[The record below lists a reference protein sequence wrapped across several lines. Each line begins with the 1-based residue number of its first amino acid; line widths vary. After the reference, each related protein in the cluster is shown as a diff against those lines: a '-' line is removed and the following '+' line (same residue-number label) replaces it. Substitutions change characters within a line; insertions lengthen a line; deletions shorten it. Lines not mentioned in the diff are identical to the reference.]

1 MAATPTPRVR
11 PTLQGDGR
19 LPLLNPGF
27 RGREL
32 FLLLFPIALTVIG
45 FYALQMLEAQ
55 GQPDIA
61 ERFWPAMVLAGGGL
75 VMHIALSLL
84 APRTDQTLLPIAL
97 TMNGMGL
104 IMIERL
110 AHNFTV
116 RQTVTMV
123 IGMIVCLGLALWKD
137 WPRLADRY
145 RYTILLPGILLL
157 TAGVAVS
164 FVGEGP
170 GRSVLNLTER
180 LGIQPSEPLK
190 LLLVLFLASF
200 LDFHR
205 EKFATVKLT
214 RPFAERRWLWVFVP
228 LLGMWGISMMLL
240 VLQRDL
246 GAALLF
252 FAIFLVLAYL
262 ATQRGDYAFLSLG
275 FFMAGAVAAYSAL
288 SYVQNRVAL
297 WLDPWAQR
305 DSQIVQSLIAIAS
318 GGVLG
323 QGIGQG
329 HPDFVYVVHS
339 DFILAAI
346 GEEWGLAG
354 LLGLI
359 ALYLLFVL
367 YGMLVAIRADDSFE
381 QLVAGGITGLL
392 ALQALIVMGGVLK
405 LVPMTGMTLPF
416 VAYGGSSLVTCY
428 AALGML
434 LRLSQEAERR

>member
-1 MAATPTPRVR
+1 MATTQAPPRPIMQGSGRMRRFR
-11 PTLQGDGR
+11 PA
-19 LPLLNPGF
+19 F
-27 RGREL
+27 RGREFL
-32 FLLLFPIALTVIG
+32 LLLFPVALTFAG
-45 FYALQMLEAQ
+45 FYALEMLRAQ
-55 GQPDIA
+55 GLPTLS
-61 ERFWPAMVLAGGGL
+61 ERFWPAYVLAGGAL
-75 VMHIALSLL
+75 IMHVALSLF
-84 APRTDQTLLPIAL
+84 APRTDQHLLPIAL

-110 AHNFTV
+110 ASNFTV
-116 RQTVTMV
+116 RQTVTMG
-123 IGMIVCLGLALWKD
+123 IGMALCLLFALWRD

-145 RYTILLPGILLL
+145 RYSLLLPGVLLL
-157 TAGVAVS
+157 MLGVIVS

-170 GRSVLNLTER
+170 GRSVLNITER

-190 LLLVLFLASF
+190 VMLVLFLASF

-205 EKFATVKLT
+205 EKFVTVRLT

-228 LLGMWGISMMLL
+228 LLGMWGISMLLL

-262 ATQRGDYAFLSLG
+262 ATQRADYTVLGLGLFL
-275 FFMAGAVAAYSAL
+275 AGAFVAYQAFG
-288 SYVQNRVAL
+288 YVADRVAL

-305 DSQIVQSLIAIAS
+305 DSQIVQSLIAVAN
-318 GGVLG
+318 GGLIG

-329 HPDFVYVVHS
+329 FPDFVYVVHS

-346 GEEWGLAG
+346 GEEWGLVG
-354 LLGLI
+354 ILGVI
-359 ALYLLFVL
+359 ALYLFFVL
-367 YGMLVAIRADDSFE
+367 FGFLVAIRADDSYE
-381 QLVAGGITGLL
+381 QLVAGGLTALI

-416 VAYGGSSLVTCY
+416 IAYGGSSLVTCY
-428 AALGML
+428 IALGML
-434 LRLSQEAERR
+434 LRLSQEAERT